1 VGDQVLATNLGTVR
15 SPVFT
20 LKPGPDDIFGT
31 AHSRMKI
38 DGASRAIVHTGATF
52 HTTIKIH
59 NPGLMAVNLKDA
71 MRTNLG
77 ARTTSDTEGLIQSQG
92 GNIGQIS
99 ELFHKKSLK

>member
-1 VGDQVLATNLGTVR
+1 MGLATDFSSER

-20 LKPGPDDIFGT
+20 LEPGPDDIFGT
-31 AHSRMKI
+31 PNSRMKI
-38 DGASRAIVHTGATF
+38 NGPSRAIVHTGATF

-59 NPGLMAVNLKDA
+59 DPGFMSVNLKDA